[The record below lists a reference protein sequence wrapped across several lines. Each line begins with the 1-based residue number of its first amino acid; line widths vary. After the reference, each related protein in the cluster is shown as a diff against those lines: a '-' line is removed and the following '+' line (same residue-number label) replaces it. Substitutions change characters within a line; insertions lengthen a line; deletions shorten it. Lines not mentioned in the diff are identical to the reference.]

1 MSNYKFNHIK
11 VLLKKANIPS
21 EDRKAIMK
29 DYYALLKMKL
39 IQLSDISDE
48 DIDRI
53 LLIEDE
59 KTQQKELDSLINESF
74 KDNEKLQEEFYDFVQ
89 DLNLKFF
96 AIIAKTMDDSQKKEM
111 IEYLDEYPKQAMAYL
126 DALK

>member
-1 MSNYKFNHIK
+1 MQNYKFNYVK

-21 EDRKAIMK
+21 TDRKVIMK

-59 KTQQKELDSLINESF
+59 KTQQTELDSLINASL
-74 KDNEKLQEEFYDFVQ
+74 KDNKKLQEEFYDFVQ

-96 AIIAKTMDDSQKKEM
+96 AIIAQTMDDSQKKEM
-111 IEYLDEYPKQAMAYL
+111 IEYLDEYSKRATAYL
-126 DALK
+126 DALT